1 MDSLLATYAS
11 SDEEA
16 EEEKQ
21 ESHQPPA
28 KSLQRSNPPKSS
40 SLFSFLPPP
49 IASPSTSIITDHSPS
64 AANHNRPA
72 KPSSLFSSL
81 PLPKSE
87 NPNSAPSG
95 PKPKKVVQFRP
106 PINLISK
113 SNDDDDDEEEDY
125 GKQRRNSESITHT
138 PSVKSFLSSIPAPKN
153 AALGSLSMSSGTG
166 RRSIIIDAD
175 AATWNSNASGISTEA
190 NVSSNISEQSI
201 GASDGS
207 LEYTVSG
214 DASDRGLGSEQY
226 VNYETYGGYDGGGGD
241 ASSLVSAS
249 GDYANYDSY
258 SGGYG
263 NYETEGHYDYESKW
277 VDKSDASVEPD
288 VSRVAAENVVRVPSK
303 RGRKDV
309 LPDEMIEVKQD
320 ELMKNRPR
328 EDKAKLTGIAFGPS
342 YQMMVSAVCMPVL
355 NILEEELGLSYK
367 GIRIGNF
374 NSADTS
380 VGHYS
385 QRGILE
391 SYGWE
396 MPVSAKGKPTKLHK
410 RKHQIG
416 SLYFDMK
423 QKEMELSE
431 RRSKGFLTKAETQA
445 KYGW

>member
-21 ESHQPPA
+21 ESHQPPTQ
-28 KSLQRSNPPKSS
+28 SLQRSNPPKSS
-40 SLFSFLPPP
+40 SIFSFLAPPK
-49 IASPSTSIITDHSPS
+49 ASPPTSIINDHSPS

-81 PLPKSE
+81 PQPKSE
-87 NPNSAPSG
+87 KPNSAPAPSG

-106 PINLISK
+106 PVNQISK
-113 SNDDDDDEEEDY
+113 SNDDDDEEEEDY
-125 GKQRRNSESITHT
+125 GKQRRNAESITQT

-153 AALGSLSMSSGTG
+153 AALGSLSMSLGTG
-166 RRSIIIDAD
+166 RRSIIDAD
-175 AATWNSNASGISTEA
+175 AARSNSGASGISTEA

-201 GASDGS
+201 GVSDGL

-214 DASDRGLGSEQY
+214 DASDWGLGSEQY
-226 VNYETYGGYDGGGGD
+226 LNYETYGGYDGGGGGGGD
-241 ASSLVSAS
+241 ASSLVSES

-263 NYETEGHYDYESKW
+263 SYETEGHYDYESKW
-277 VDKSDASVEPD
+277 VDKSDAIVEPD
-288 VSRVAAENVVRVPSK
+288 VSRAAAENVVRVYAK

-309 LPDEMIEVKQD
+309 LPDEMIEVQQD

-342 YQMMVSAVCMPVL
+342 YQ
-355 NILEEELGLSYK
+355 K

-380 VGHYS
+380 VEHYS
-385 QRGILE
+385 QGGVLK

-423 QKEMELSE
+423 QKEMELAE
-431 RRSKGFLTKAETQA
+431 RRAKGFLTKAETQA

>member
-21 ESHQPPA
+21 ESRQPPTQ
-28 KSLQRSNPPKSS
+28 SLQRSNPPKSS

-49 IASPSTSIITDHSPS
+49 KASPSTSIITDHSPS

-81 PLPKSE
+81 PQPKSE
-87 NPNSAPSG
+87 NPTSAPSG
-95 PKPKKVVQFRP
+95 PKPKKIVQFRP
-106 PINLISK
+106 PVNQISK
-113 SNDDDDDEEEDY
+113 SNDDDDEEEEDY
-125 GKQRRNSESITHT
+125 GKQRRNSESITQT
-138 PSVKSFLSSIPAPKN
+138 PSVKSFLSSIPSPKN
-153 AALGSLSMSSGTG
+153 AALGTLSMSSGTG
-166 RRSIIIDAD
+166 RRSIIDAG
-175 AATWNSNASGISTEA
+175 AARSNSNSSGFSTEA

-201 GASDGS
+201 GASDGL

-214 DASDRGLGSEQY
+214 DASDWGLGSEQY

-241 ASSLVSAS
+241 ASRLVSET

-258 SGGYG
+258 NGGYG
-263 NYETEGHYDYESKW
+263 SYETEGHYDYESKW

-288 VSRVAAENVVRVPSK
+288 VSRAAAENVVWVSAK

-309 LPDEMIEVKQD
+309 LPDEMIEVQQD

-342 YQMMVSAVCMPVL
+342 YQ
-355 NILEEELGLSYK
+355 K

-374 NSADTS
+374 DSADTS

-385 QRGILE
+385 QGGVLK

-423 QKEMELSE
+423 QKGMELAE
-431 RRSKGFLTKAETQA
+431 RRAKGFLTKAETQA